1 MLETYLNYSWTKSHK
16 NYTRHPAKLYVV
28 STFTPCVGHLWK
40 RDVQPD
46 SHLRS
51 LFFQSIVQL
60 VNSIDL
66 EPHAANDED
75 FGRKPPLAGL
85 LSVELTEQNVFIKS
99 LELQLQA
106 LQAKIA
112 DLKSE
117 LQFTGII
124 ISGL

>member
-46 SHLRS
+46 S
-51 LFFQSIVQL
+51 QSIVQL